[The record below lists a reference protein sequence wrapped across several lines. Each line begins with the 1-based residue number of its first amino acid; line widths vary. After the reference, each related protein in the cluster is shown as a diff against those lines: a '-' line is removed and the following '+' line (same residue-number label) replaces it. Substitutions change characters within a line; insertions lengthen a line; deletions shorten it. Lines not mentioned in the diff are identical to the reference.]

1 MTSTSWNEN
10 SSGVVAPKQKCPPSG
25 VGVGGGGGYGYFL
38 ELHIAINIAMN
49 VYN

>member
-10 SSGVVAPKQKCPPSG
+10 SSGVGAPKQKCPPSG
-25 VGVGGGGGYGYFL
+25 MRGGGGM
-38 ELHIAINIAMN
+38 ELHIAINIAVN

>member
-10 SSGVVAPKQKCPPSG
+10 SSGVGSPKQKCPPSG
-25 VGVGGGGGYGYFL
+25 VGENGYFL
-38 ELHIAINIAMN
+38 ELHIAINIAVN

>member
-10 SSGVVAPKQKCPPSG
+10 SSGVGAPKQKCPPSG
-25 VGVGGGGGYGYFL
+25 VEGGLGGGGGYFL
-38 ELHIAINIAMN
+38 ELHIAINIAVN

>member
-25 VGVGGGGGYGYFL
+25 VGVGGGGGGVWIFSGKTHCNKYCN
-38 ELHIAINIAMN
+38 ECI
-49 VYN
+49 

>member
-10 SSGVVAPKQKCPPSG
+10 SSGVGAPKQKCPPSG
-25 VGVGGGGGYGYFL
+25 VGGDGYGYFL
-38 ELHIAINIAMN
+38 ELHIAMNIAVN

>member
-10 SSGVVAPKQKCPPSG
+10 SSGVGAPEQKCPPSG
-25 VGVGGGGGYGYFL
+25 VGGGGYGYFL
-38 ELHIAINIAMN
+38 ELHIAINIAVN

>member
-10 SSGVVAPKQKCPPSG
+10 SSGVGAPKQKCPPSG
-25 VGVGGGGGYGYFL
+25 VGGGCGYFL
-38 ELHIAINIAMN
+38 ELHIAINVAVN

>member
-10 SSGVVAPKQKCPPSG
+10 FSGVGAPKQKCPPSG
-25 VGVGGGGGYGYFL
+25 MGGGGM
-38 ELHIAINIAMN
+38 ELHIAINIAVN

>member
-10 SSGVVAPKQKCPPSG
+10 SSGVGAPKQKCPPSG
-25 VGVGGGGGYGYFL
+25 MKGGGGGM
-38 ELHIAINIAMN
+38 ELHIAINIAVN

>member
-10 SSGVVAPKQKCPPSG
+10 SSGVGAPKQKCPPSG
-25 VGVGGGGGYGYFL
+25 VEGGGGGGYFL
-38 ELHIAINIAMN
+38 ELHIAINIAVN